1 MFVAVVMFGEL
12 GAFLTVTAVVKRPR
26 PDVSHLDAHLPTSAF
41 PSGHEAAT
49 ACLYAAIA
57 ILVIGHAR
65 GWWRYLSLIPAVA
78 MPVMVAWSRM
88 YRGEHHPT
96 DIGASLLFA
105 ALWLTATT
113 LLIRPNEDG
122 RDRAHR
128 TSAGRRREPSGRVP
142 RSPRPAGTAGAAR

>member
-1 MFVAVVMFGEL
+1 M
-12 GAFLTVTAVVKRPR
+12 
-26 PDVSHLDAHLPTSAF
+26 
-41 PSGHEAAT
+41 
-49 ACLYAAIA
+49 
-57 ILVIGHAR
+57 
-65 GWWRYLSLIPAVA
+65 IPAIVMPA
-78 MPVMVAWSRM
+78 MVGLSRV

-96 DIGASLLFA
+96 DILASLLFT